1 MRVPNSKGMRKY
13 KKIKQSQL
21 QEIIMY
27 LMLSI
32 ALN

>member
-1 MRVPNSKGMRKY
+1 MRVPNSKDMRKY